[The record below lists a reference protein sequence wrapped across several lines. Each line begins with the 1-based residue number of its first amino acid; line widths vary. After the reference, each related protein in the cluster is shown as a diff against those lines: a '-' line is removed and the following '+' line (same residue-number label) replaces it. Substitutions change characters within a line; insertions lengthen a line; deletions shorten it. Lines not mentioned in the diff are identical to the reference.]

1 MLLAYP
7 PFSALPQVRGNMFIG
22 LFEKPSVYIM
32 VRVGKERMNEA
43 LLKIPGAVP
52 CVCKSG
58 RIFPG
63 TINVPFEHFRGNE
76 RLAIIVDLA
85 LRHNAGL
92 EAKGPKE
99 KIRPKKP
106 ALPAKRKRDTVR
118 DTPCDTPCDTR

>member
-1 MLLAYP
+1 
-7 PFSALPQVRGNMFIG
+7 MFIG

-106 ALPAKRKRDTVR
+106 ALPAKRKRDTLR

>member
-1 MLLAYP
+1 
-7 PFSALPQVRGNMFIG
+7 MFIG

-32 VRVGKERMNEA
+32 VRVGRDLMNEA

-52 CVCKSG
+52 CVCNSG

-63 TINVPFEHFRGNE
+63 TINVPFEHFMGNE

-92 EAKGPKE
+92 PAKGAKE
-99 KIRPKKP
+99 KDRAKKST
-106 ALPAKRKRDTVR
+106 ALAKRKRDM
-118 DTPCDTPCDTR
+118 PCDIR